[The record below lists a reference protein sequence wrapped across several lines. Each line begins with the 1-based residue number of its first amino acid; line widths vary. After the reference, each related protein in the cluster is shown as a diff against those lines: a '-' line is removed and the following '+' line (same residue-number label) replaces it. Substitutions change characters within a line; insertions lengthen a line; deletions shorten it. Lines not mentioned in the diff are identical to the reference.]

1 MIIDSH
7 AHVTGPM
14 ETYEF
19 FRGFTNVS
27 GPVSRGLRRYAIP
40 DERLEETLKPHLDEV
55 TGVGTELQLIAP
67 RPWAIPTAERRAG
80 LIMTITQSVNDMIA
94 QCVRLHPDRFVG
106 IGGLPQS
113 PGMLPKDSAE
123 EMERC
128 VNELGFVGAKI
139 NPDPGEGGTEVPDMG
154 SEYWYPLYEKM
165 VELDVPGL
173 IHGGPFR
180 FSREPELGYF
190 CQEESVAGW
199 AIARTPQVFRD
210 FPDLKLIIGHG
221 GGYIPYQFGRAR
233 CFRINERRRPGRT
246 VDADDL
252 WEPFEDSLR
261 RLYFDTV
268 LFDQESLELL
278 IKICGVDR
286 CMFGSD
292 KPANGSVIDPRTGR
306 SLNDVKPLIDAIEWL
321 TDEDRYNLYE
331 GNVRRVY
338 SRLQAKLPQK

>member
-1 MIIDSH
+1 MIIDAH

-14 ETYEF
+14 EMYEY
-19 FRGFTNVS
+19 FRGYTNVH
-27 GPVSRGLRRYAIP
+27 GPVVRGLRRYSIP
-40 DERLEETLKPHLDEV
+40 DDQLEAALAPHLDEV
-55 TGVGTELQLIAP
+55 TGVGTNVQLIAP
-67 RPWAIPTAERRAG
+67 RPWAVPTAERRVG
-80 LIMTITQSVNDMIA
+80 LVMTITQSVNDMIA
-94 QCVRLHPDRFVG
+94 QSVKLHPDRFAG
-106 IGGLPQS
+106 IGALPQS
-113 PGMLPKDSAE
+113 PAMLPKDAAE
-123 EMERC
+123 ELERC
-128 VNELGFVGAKI
+128 VNELGFVGVKI

-165 VELDVPGL
+165 VALDVPGL
-173 IHGGPFR
+173 IHGGPYR

-199 AIARTPQVFRD
+199 AIARTPEVFRD

-233 CFRINERRRPGRT
+233 CFRINDQGRG
-246 VDADDL
+246 APNPL
-252 WEPFEDSLR
+252 WEPFEDTLR

-268 LFDQESLELL
+268 LFDREALELL
-278 IKICGVDR
+278 LRICGVDR

-306 SLNDVKPLIDAIEWL
+306 SLNDVKALIDGIEWL
-321 TDEDRYNLYE
+321 TDADRQAIYE

-338 SRLQAKLPQK
+338 SRLQGRLPV